1 MTLFSMQN
9 PWKVNSSASAFNPPS
24 FTIGEPVPDPPDP
37 PDPASPLFPV
47 QFPHLSSTTKI
58 VSKTSS
64 SLKKALKTHVI
75 PTTASAENSFSS
87 FVLAHGILDLKVSKV
102 AQIVLDSAPTS
113 KSETQTA
120 TDQNSETFKTFSQN
134 YTIILPKSSSPPPPS
149 QTEPLVPQTLF
160 LQPQKTLTLEFHYFP
175 TLLVILL

>member
-24 FTIGEPVPDPPDP
+24 FSIGEPVPDPPDR
-37 PDPASPLFPV
+37 PDPASPLSPV

-75 PTTASAENSFSS
+75 PTTAPAETSFSS
-87 FVLAHGILDLKVSKV
+87 SVLAHGILDLKVSKV
-102 AQIVLDSAPTS
+102 AQIVLDMP
-113 KSETQTA
+113 QT
-120 TDQNSETFKTFSQN
+120 
-134 YTIILPKSSSPPPPS
+134 LVPS
-149 QTEPLVPQTLF
+149 PQTLF
-160 LQPQKTLTLEFHYFP
+160 FQPQKTLTLEFHYFP